1 MPCNVMHVCIV
12 VLAGVCGYT
21 YKYIYIY
28 MYNLKVFVKIRNI
41 DFCERV
47 IFRNPKGKFVVGK
60 FCDGLISCIQQGSR
74 KR

>member
-1 MPCNVMHVCIV
+1 MYVSLCSQVSADIHIK
-12 VLAGVCGYT
+12 
-21 YKYIYIY
+21 KYIYIY